1 MGLFRREPAQVTAAA
16 LFGKWFTTIVPEGHA
31 SLENFEALMTD
42 EERERMPKTLAK
54 LALDG
59 VDRIY
64 GVRKVDLEP
73 DREGLAYLDE
83 TLGPAIR
90 HNLTRDQSPAD
101 PRNLFRLVATEFG
114 CILGEIYVRAD
125 KGEWNP
131 RRSPNHWRSAIRAK
145 SGSEFDP
152 FAAVIKQLS
161 DEREDGALLAEFD
174 TFR

>member
-1 MGLFRREPAQVTAAA
+1 MGVFERKPPKVTAAA
-16 LFGKWFTTIVPEGHA
+16 LFDKWFTTIVPEGHT

-42 EERERMPKTLAK
+42 EERERMPKTLSK

-59 VDRIY
+59 VDRVY
-64 GVRKVDLEP
+64 GVRKVDLAP
-73 DREGLAYLDE
+73 DREGLEYLDK

-125 KGEWNP
+125 KGVWEP
-131 RRSPNHWRSAIRAK
+131 RRSPNHWRSTIRAK
-145 SGSEFDP
+145 SGAEFDP

-161 DEREDGALLAEFD
+161 DEREDGALLAGFD
-174 TFR
+174 GFA